1 MQVRRCILQL
11 LYHRLHQS
19 VKTKNCVAINILVSY
34 DFERSLSSSSI
45 LNGER
50 NDNQLRPE
58 EILLTLLEQ
67 GEADAIPAYKHEAI
81 ERGFH
86 FIRLLKE
93 VNLGDAAFENHYKQA
108 SRTQQ
113 DGSLTLTPND
123 GKRWIQKYYN
133 TKDDQLIACKCQSL
147 YVW

>member
-1 MQVRRCILQL
+1 
-11 LYHRLHQS
+11 
-19 VKTKNCVAINILVSY
+19 
-34 DFERSLSSSSI
+34 LSSSSI

-67 GEADAIPAYKHEAI
+67 GETDAIQVYKH
-81 ERGFH
+81 
-86 FIRLLKE
+86 
-93 VNLGDAAFENHYKQA
+93 KQA